1 MKRRISK
8 KHSWCKCA
16 HDHSFVDM
24 ITDDPYPMYK
34 QWFVCGVRKDY
45 QYYPENF
52 PEDYY
57 PCNNCKH
64 EQYSYEEI
72 RRARKKKKDYQRYC
86 KYMDKHPEELT
97 VSHSSISTDDF
108 LKFFDSIDTECPF

>member
-1 MKRRISK
+1 MKQRISK

-16 HDHSFVDM
+16 HDHSFDEM

-34 QWFVCGVRKDY
+34 QWFVCGVRTYY
-45 QYYPENF
+45 QDYPENF

-64 EQYSYEEI
+64 KQYSYEEI
-72 RRARKKKKDYQRYC
+72 RRARKEKKDYQRYC

-97 VSHSSISTDDF
+97 VSHSSISTDDS
-108 LKFFDSIDTECPF
+108 LKFFDPIDTECPF

>member
-1 MKRRISK
+1 MKQRISK
-8 KHSWCKCA
+8 KHSWCKCV

-34 QWFVCGVRKDY
+34 HWFVCGVRTDY

-64 EQYSYEEI
+64 KQYSYEEI

-86 KYMDKHPEELT
+86 RYMDKHPEEFE
-97 VSHSSISTDDF
+97 VFNFDRSDF
-108 LKFFDSIDTECPF
+108 LESFSPITCPF